1 LVYLAILVG
10 LGFASHFAGM
20 LVLNALLERCKDLH
34 EFTSELLKQ
43 VYMLIGIVLA
53 TWLIAGS
60 SSFLFTTFVFGLFVT
75 FLRLD
80 MDSVDEYLKDKDQ

>member
-1 LVYLAILVG
+1 
-10 LGFASHFAGM
+10 M